1 MGIFGLG
8 MCLLLL
14 RITNERNPPGV
25 ERYEVSLEKQSVVVY
40 PTTATYDEVLEKIK
54 KTGKEVCVVL

>member
-1 MGIFGLG
+1 